1 MTSFVLSNIRLTSV
15 ASFRKGK
22 DMKQEIE
29 KRIHEIQDRLF
40 DLEAVIDTLN
50 HDLSKERKENPESCE
65 KFKDFVDAKKKHLR
79 SQIKNLKEELS
90 SLKNETKGSET
101 HEHVGVIDTSEN

>member
-1 MTSFVLSNIRLTSV
+1 
-15 ASFRKGK
+15 
-22 DMKQEIE
+22 MKQEIE

-65 KFKDFVDAKKKHLR
+65 KFKDFVDVKKKHLR
-79 SQIKNLKEELS
+79 SQIKELKEELS
-90 SLKNETKGSET
+90 SLKNETKGSEP
-101 HEHVGVIDTSEN
+101 HEHVGVINTSEN